1 MSIMA
6 WFKGLRR
13 PSPDD
18 EDLQEE
24 IRAHLSIAAD
34 ERMADGADPTT
45 ARQASLKDFGN
56 VTLTREAA
64 HRVWTPSWL
73 DALRDNLSDVRY
85 AVRALAKHRVF
96 SLTVIAVLTIGIGL
110 NAAVFTMLKS
120 MALSPIAGVDGSA
133 SLGVLFGETS
143 AGRNLA
149 LSYPDYQYF
158 RDHDTAFSGLLGS
171 RVVTATL
178 GRGKAARPVFGE
190 AITSNYF
197 EVLNVRAQLGRTLQP
212 SDEEAPGRDPV
223 VVISDGLWRRD
234 FNADPDIVGKAL
246 EINNVPLTV
255 VGVTDATFHG
265 TIVSYDVEVFI
276 PVMMAPQ
283 LGVSFASTET
293 TPSAILAD
301 RRANVFYVMGRLRP
315 GTTLAMAREQA
326 GALWSALARD
336 RPLSDVV
343 QRVNIVPFWQ
353 SPGTAPSIMLPVL
366 LALSATGL
374 LVLMIA
380 CANIAGLVVARSI
393 SRRGEIALRLA
404 LGATRL
410 RIVRLLIIENLVL
423 ALPGA
428 FLGVLLA
435 ARAIPFF
442 VGYAEALATPS
453 RIFFNIETD
462 SLVIGFAVLVS
473 SGSALVFGLV
483 PALRSSRI
491 DLVSVLKEES
501 PQGAAR
507 GVLRTCLVIAQ
518 VAVSLLLLVGAGL
531 VTRSLTAAE
540 HADRGFDAVHVTA
553 IDVNLKA
560 NGYSEPQG
568 RIFYRH
574 LLDAVRESPGIE
586 SATLAALT
594 PLTFLDRGLQ
604 RVAVEGLVLK
614 QGEDL
619 SMLSNVVG
627 PDYFRT
633 LRIHVVA
640 GREFEDRDDET
651 STAVVV
657 VNRTLAERFWGDAES
672 AIGKRISVAD
682 GGWCTVVG
690 VAADVKYSRIDE
702 EPRPYVYVPF
712 LQSYQ
717 PDMLLHTRGP
727 ADVGQLVDQ
736 ARAAVASLDADLP
749 ILDARSLADAT
760 RGALIF
766 FRLMAAMLFVFGV
779 AGIALAAMGTYGLV
793 SYTVTQST
801 REIGIRMALGASS
814 GSVVRAFLARGL
826 RLGAAGAALGLAAAF
841 GASRLLGNLLFGVSS
856 TDLGSFGR
864 AAAIVLAGVA
874 LATII
879 PAWRAAR
886 TDPLRALRH
895 H

>member
-6 WFKGLRR
+6 WFKGLKRR
-13 PSPDD
+13 RLDD

-24 IRAHLSIAAD
+24 IRAHLAIAAD
-34 ERMADGADPTT
+34 ERMAEGADPK
-45 ARQASLKDFGN
+45 AAYQGSLKEFGN
-56 VTLTREAA
+56 VTLTREEA
-64 HRVWTPSWL
+64 HRVWTPFWL
-73 DALRDNLSDVRY
+73 DALRDHLSDVRY

-120 MALSPIAGVDGSA
+120 MALSPIAGVDRSA
-133 SLGVLFGETS
+133 SLGVMFGETS
-143 AGRNLA
+143 TGRNLA

-190 AITSNYF
+190 VISSNYF
-197 EVLNVRAQLGRTLQP
+197 QVLNVRAQLGRTLEP
-212 SDEEAPGRDPV
+212 SDEEAAGRDPV

-234 FNADPDIVGKAL
+234 FNADPDIVGKTL
-246 EINNVPLTV
+246 EINNQLLTV

-326 GALWSALARD
+326 GGLWSTLARE

-374 LVLMIA
+374 LVLTIA

-393 SRRGEIALRLA
+393 SRRGEIAVRLA

-410 RIVRLLIIENLVL
+410 RIVRLLVIENLVL

-462 SLVIGFAVLVS
+462 SLVIGFAVLVAG
-473 SGSALVFGLV
+473 GSALVFGLV

-507 GVLRTCLVIAQ
+507 GVLRTSLVIAQ

-540 HADRGFDAVHVTA
+540 HADRGFDAAHVTA

-560 NGYSEPQG
+560 NGYTEPQG
-568 RIFYRH
+568 RVFYRH
-574 LLDAVRESPGIE
+574 LLDAARDLLGTEA
-586 SATLAALT
+586 ATLAAVT
-594 PLTFLDRGLQ
+594 PLTFLDQGRQ
-604 RVAVEGLVLK
+604 RVAIEGFVLK

-633 LRIHVVA
+633 LRIRVVA
-640 GREFEDRDDET
+640 GRDFEDRDDET
-651 STAVVV
+651 STAVAV
-657 VNRTLAERFWGDAES
+657 VNATLAERFLGGAES
-672 AIGKRISVAD
+672 AVGRRISVAD
-682 GGWCTVVG
+682 GDWRTVVG

-702 EPRPYVYVPF
+702 EARPYVYLPF
-712 LQSYQ
+712 LQSYRS
-717 PDMLLHTRGP
+717 DMILHTRGS
-727 ADVGQLVDQ
+727 ADVGELVDQ
-736 ARAAVASLDADLP
+736 ARAAVAALDADLP

-766 FRLMAAMLFVFGV
+766 FRLMASMLFVFGV

-801 REIGIRMALGASS
+801 REIGIRMALGASG
-814 GSVVRAFLARGL
+814 GSVIRIFLARGL
-826 RLGAAGAALGLAAAF
+826 RLGAVGAALGLAASL
-841 GASRLLGNLLFGVSS
+841 GASQLLGSLLFGVSS

-879 PAWRAAR
+879 PAWRASR

-895 H
+895 Q

>member
-1 MSIMA
+1 MSIRA
-6 WFKGLRR
+6 WLTGLKRR
-13 PSPDD
+13 SLDD

-24 IRAHLSIAAD
+24 IRAHLAMAAE
-34 ERMADGADPTT
+34 ERMAGGADPRS
-45 ARQASLKDFGN
+45 ARQDSLRDFGN

-73 DALRDNLSDVRY
+73 DALRDYLRDVRY
-85 AVRALAKHRVF
+85 AIRALAKNRVF
-96 SLTVIAVLTIGIGL
+96 SLTVIAVLTVGIGL

-120 MALSPIAGVDGSA
+120 MVLSPIAGVDRSA
-133 SLGVLFGETS
+133 SLGVMFGETS

-149 LSYPDYQYF
+149 MSYPDYQYF
-158 RDHDTAFSGLLGS
+158 RDYDTAFSGLLGS

-190 AITSNYF
+190 AISSNYF
-197 EVLNVRAQLGRTLQP
+197 DVLNVRAQLGRTLQA

-223 VVISDGLWRRD
+223 VVISDALWRRT
-234 FNADPDIVGKAL
+234 FNADPDIVGKTL
-246 EINNVPLTV
+246 EINNYMLTV
-255 VGVTDATFHG
+255 VGVTDAAFHG
-265 TIVSYDVEVFI
+265 TIVSYEVEVFI
-276 PVMMAPQ
+276 PVMMVPQ

-326 GALWSALARD
+326 GALWSTLARE

-353 SPGTAPSIMLPVL
+353 LPGTAPSIMLPVL

-462 SLVIGFAVLVS
+462 SLVIGFAVLVAG
-473 SGSALVFGLV
+473 GSALVFGLV

-501 PQGAAR
+501 PQGAVR
-507 GVLRTCLVIAQ
+507 GVLRTGLVIAQ

-540 HADRGFDAVHVTA
+540 HADRGFDAAHVTA
-553 IDVNLKA
+553 IDIDLKA
-560 NGYSEPQG
+560 NGYTEPQG
-568 RIFYRH
+568 RIFYQR
-574 LLDAVRESPGIE
+574 LLAAARDLPGMG
-586 SATLAALT
+586 SATLAAVT
-594 PLTFLDRGLQ
+594 PLTFLDRGMQ
-604 RVAVEGLVLK
+604 RVAIEGFATQ
-614 QGEDL
+614 QGDDL
-619 SMLSNVVG
+619 SMLSNVVS

-633 LRIHVVA
+633 LRIRVVA

-657 VNRTLAERFWGDAES
+657 VNHTMAERFWGNADA

-682 GGWCTVVG
+682 GEWRTVVG
-690 VAADVKYSRIDE
+690 VVADVKYSRVDE
-702 EPRPYVYVPF
+702 QPRPYVYLPF
-712 LQSYQ
+712 LQSYRGG
-717 PDMLLHTRGP
+717 MILHTRGQ
-727 ADVGQLVDQ
+727 AAVGELVDQ
-736 ARAAVASLDADLP
+736 ARAAVAALDADLP

-760 RGALIF
+760 SGALIF
-766 FRLMAAMLFVFGV
+766 FRLMASMLFVFGV
-779 AGIALAAMGTYGLV
+779 AGMALAAMGTYGLV

-801 REIGIRMALGASS
+801 REIGIRMALGASG
-814 GSVVRAFLARGL
+814 GSVIRVFLARGL
-826 RLGAAGAALGLAAAF
+826 RLGAAGAALGLVAAL
-841 GASRLLGNLLFGVSS
+841 GASRLLGSLLFGVST

-874 LATII
+874 LATIV

-895 H
+895 Q